1 MKLPFFSITF
11 VLLFSFLYSAYAV
24 TPDEV
29 LDDPILEER
38 ARELSAKL
46 RCLVCQNQSIDDSD
60 APLAKDLRVLV
71 RQKLVEGN
79 SDVEVLEFVV
89 SKYGEFVLLQPR
101 FAIHTLMLWI
111 LPPIILLIGLLTII
125 FVFRQHRH
133 SSHANNLENLSEEES
148 QKLQQILVTDDD
160 TNPN

>member
-1 MKLPFFSITF
+1 MKSPFFSVTI

-79 SDVEVLEFVV
+79 SNLEVLEFVV

-125 FVFRQHRH
+125 FVFRQNRL
-133 SSHANNLENLSEEES
+133 SSHTNNLENLSEEES

>member
-1 MKLPFFSITF
+1 M
-11 VLLFSFLYSAYAV
+11 LLSFLYSAYAV

-79 SDVEVLEFVV
+79 SDLEVLEFVV

-101 FAIHTLMLWI
+101 FAVHTLMLWI
-111 LPPIILLIGLLTII
+111 LP
-125 FVFRQHRH
+125 
-133 SSHANNLENLSEEES
+133 SHYSLNWFAYNYFCIST
-148 QKLQQILVTDDD
+148 K
-160 TNPN
+160 

>member
-1 MKLPFFSITF
+1 MKSPFFSITF

-29 LDDPILEER
+29 LDNPILEER

-89 SKYGEFVLLQPR
+89 SKYGEFVLLQPK

-125 FVFRQHRH
+125 FVFRRHRH
-133 SSHANNLENLSEEES
+133 SSHTNNLENLSEEES

>member
-1 MKLPFFSITF
+1 MKSPSFSVTI
-11 VLLFSFLYSAYAV
+11 VLLLSFLYSAYAV

-79 SDVEVLEFVV
+79 SNVEVLDFVV

-111 LPPIILLIGLLTII
+111 LTPVILLIGLLTIVFI
-125 FVFRQHRH
+125 FRQNRLA
-133 SSHANNLENLSEEES
+133 SHTNNLENLSEEES
-148 QKLQQILVTDDD
+148 QKLQQILVIDDN
-160 TNPN
+160 TTSN

>member
-1 MKLPFFSITF
+1 MKSPFFSVTI

-79 SDVEVLEFVV
+79 NDGEVLEFVV

-125 FVFRQHRH
+125 FVFQQNRH
-133 SSHANNLENLSEEES
+133 SSQSNSLENLSEEES

>member
-1 MKLPFFSITF
+1 MKSPFFSVTI
-11 VLLFSFLYSAYAV
+11 VLLLSFLYSAYAV

-79 SDVEVLEFVV
+79 SNLEVLEFVV

-101 FAIHTLMLWI
+101 FAVHTLMLWI

-125 FVFRQHRH
+125 FVFRQNRY
-133 SSHANNLENLSEEES
+133 SSQTNNLENLSEEES